1 MSKINVKIKLN
12 GVDGNIDLTT
22 SALKTKTKINY
33 NENNIKVTIILNE
46 KEVIMKRVCNEYE
59 IEFKF
64 IEKENTISNYK
75 LFGVSKIFDLET
87 YTNKLLVDDN
97 KLVIDYNLEGND
109 FSFILEVQN
118 EDNIKT
124 GN

>member
-1 MSKINVKIKLN
+1 MSKINIKVKLN
-12 GVDGNIDLTT
+12 GVDENVDLII
-22 SALKTKTKINY
+22 SALKTKNKINY

-46 KEVIMKRVCNEYE
+46 KEVIMKRICNEYE

-87 YTNKLLVDDN
+87 YTNKLLVDDD

-118 EDNIKT
+118 EDNIKA

>member
-1 MSKINVKIKLN
+1 MSKINIKVKLN
-12 GVDGNIDLTT
+12 GVDENIDLTT
-22 SALKTKTKINY
+22 SAIKTKNKINY
-33 NENNIKVTIILNE
+33 NENNIKVTIILNK

-59 IEFKF
+59 INFKF
-64 IEKENTISNYK
+64 IEKEKTISNYK

-124 GN
+124 